1 MKWLANL
8 IWRVCE
14 NEKDAQMV
22 MALILLGF
30 FTFAS
35 VLIKVFS

>member
-1 MKWLANL
+1 MKWLANK
-8 IWRVCE
+8 IWKICE
-14 NEKDAQMV
+14 NEKDAYMV

-30 FTFAS
+30 FTVAS